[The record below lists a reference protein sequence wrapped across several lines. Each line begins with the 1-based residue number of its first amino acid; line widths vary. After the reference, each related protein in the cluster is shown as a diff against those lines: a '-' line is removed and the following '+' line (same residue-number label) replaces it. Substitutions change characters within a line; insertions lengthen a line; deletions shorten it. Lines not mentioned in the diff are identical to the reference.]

1 MVSPVSKLQARS
13 LVCWRLRL
21 IDSSPFAGHL
31 FTMKA
36 TTFFKAASLL
46 STLFASA
53 DAQVATY
60 THPKTGITFNKYTI
74 TSAQTAG
81 GLEWGFALPG
91 TAGVSDGEYIGYI
104 VSIAF
109 IHLVKHMLTMV

>member
-1 MVSPVSKLQARS
+1 
-13 LVCWRLRL
+13 
-21 IDSSPFAGHL
+21 
-31 FTMKA
+31 MKA

-46 STLFASA
+46 STLFVSA
-53 DAQVATY
+53 DAQAAVY
-60 THPKTGITFNKYTI
+60 THPGTGITFNKYTV

-104 VSIAF
+104 VRFLGDHSE
-109 IHLVKHMLTMV
+109 KDMLTPRRKDL

>member
-1 MVSPVSKLQARS
+1 
-13 LVCWRLRL
+13 
-21 IDSSPFAGHL
+21 
-31 FTMKA
+31 MKA

-46 STLFASA
+46 STLFVSA
-53 DAQVATY
+53 DAQAATY
-60 THPKTGITFNKYTI
+60 THPGTGITFNKYTI

-104 VSIAF
+104 VRFSSN
-109 IHLVKHMLTMV
+109 HSLTDMLTPHRKVP